1 MIIALRLRKTVSP
14 NLVFNLA
21 TMSNPNLSPFLFIC
35 LMIISSHSISICM
48 ADESNEASIRHR
60 LMPGTSKNDMP
71 QTTLVDD
78 RRKTL
83 NRINGVLRD
92 TDTGGEEEFNYI
104 EATALGP
111 KNWGSLKPDWKICAD
126 GKSQSP
132 INIDANS
139 AQVMPGDLKRAY
151 IDAPAVLIN
160 GVNNIGVIWKGD
172 AGGIEVNG
180 STYKL
185 VQCHWH
191 TPSEHTIDGKR
202 FDAELH
208 LVHSNGMG
216 QKAVVGILQNIGPP
230 DPFIGNLTE
239 EIDVLDTNEEID
251 LEKIS
256 ATNIKDG
263 SKTNYRYFGSFT
275 TPPCTEGVIW
285 TIEAQVRSISQG
297 QINLLKGSHQR
308 EFRENARPIQLL
320 GERQIWKFDLPGAT
334 E

>member
-14 NLVFNLA
+14 NLLFNLA
-21 TMSNPNLSPFLFIC
+21 TMSNPNLSPFLFFC
-35 LMIISSHSISICM
+35 LMIISLHSISICM
-48 ADESNEASIRHR
+48 ADESNEASLRHR
-60 LMPGTSKNDMP
+60 LLHGTSKNDNDMP
-71 QTTLVDD
+71 QTTFVD
-78 RRKTL
+78 RRKTM

-92 TDTGGEEEFNYI
+92 TEGEEEFNYV

-132 INIDANS
+132 IDINANS

-151 IDAPAVLIN
+151 IDAPARLIN

-202 FDAELH
+202 Y
-208 LVHSNGMG
+208 VC
-216 QKAVVGILQNIGPP
+216 V
-230 DPFIGNLTE
+230 
-239 EIDVLDTNEEID
+239 
-251 LEKIS
+251 
-256 ATNIKDG
+256 
-263 SKTNYRYFGSFT
+263 
-275 TPPCTEGVIW
+275 
-285 TIEAQVRSISQG
+285 
-297 QINLLKGSHQR
+297 
-308 EFRENARPIQLL
+308 
-320 GERQIWKFDLPGAT
+320 
-334 E
+334 